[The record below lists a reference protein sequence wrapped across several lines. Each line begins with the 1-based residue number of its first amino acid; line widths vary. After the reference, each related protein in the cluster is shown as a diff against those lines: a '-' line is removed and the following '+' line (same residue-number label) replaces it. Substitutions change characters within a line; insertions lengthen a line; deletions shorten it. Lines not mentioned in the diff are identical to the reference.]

1 MSRPARPTI
10 LAAMSRSLK
19 VLIGVVVVAVA
30 AAAGGVWWYLR
41 DDAPAKVS
49 LEQATKDAA
58 RKPAGPGAG
67 RGVEGAWTVDNTTGD
82 FDFESASGT
91 FAGFRVQE
99 ELARIGHATAVGR
112 TGDVTGTLT
121 IAGDRVTEASFAVD
135 LTTITTN
142 QSQRDRR
149 VQDAL
154 DTDEHPEATFRL
166 TEPIALPT
174 GAASGRPVKA
184 TGIGELTVH
193 GQTRPVEVGIE
204 ARVVKGRIVLVGSV
218 PIKFS
223 DYGVEVP
230 SSPIV
235 LSVEDHGEMEF
246 QILLVRG

>member
-1 MSRPARPTI
+1 
-10 LAAMSRSLK
+10 MSRSLK
-19 VLIGVVVVAVA
+19 ILIGVVVVAVA

-99 ELARIGHATAVGR
+99 ELARIGHSTAVGR

-166 TEPIALPT
+166 TEPIALP
-174 GAASGRPVKA
+174 
-184 TGIGELTVH
+184 IGELTVH